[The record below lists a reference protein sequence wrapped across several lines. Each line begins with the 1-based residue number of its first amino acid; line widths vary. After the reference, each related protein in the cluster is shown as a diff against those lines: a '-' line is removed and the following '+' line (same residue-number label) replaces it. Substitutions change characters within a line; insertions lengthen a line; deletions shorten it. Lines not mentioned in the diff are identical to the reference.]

1 MTKKILHA
9 QLSVCCTCILP
20 DIYESLKCS
29 ENTIYYRPHKL
40 TPQRTIDAKLG
51 KQKDLVTILSPEDT
65 IPEVDFTVLEG
76 TICYQDEEDC
86 KKVLAEIKNRSKEV
100 IGIGTCTAG
109 DSKRTGG
116 LITPLCAKALD
127 HFCDFFAY
135 RHRTASEFIELDYA
149 LPVCT
154 PDKEGVSKVIESYL
168 SEEEDYLIPIKVK
181 DKIPGSEMLSDIL
194 DRDICMGCGTCDS
207 VCPVNAI
214 TMSYA
219 RPKINDKICLLCG
232 SCFQHC
238 PRSYISLN
246 LLEKDVFGSVSGDE
260 LIGTFIEAY
269 SAKTMSDSDHK
280 FAQDGGIV
288 SAIFK
293 YLLDYDL
300 VDGIV
305 AAGLNPDKPWLPQS
319 VLIRK
324 TDEILQTSGT
334 KYSVCNILSAI
345 DHSIHGDR
353 LAMVGTPCQLQGLA
367 KSNLYPF
374 QKGKLNNIKYKIGIL
389 CMENFL
395 YPQIEAIIKGL
406 CGVDLEDAMK
416 LDIGKGNFWVYKEVV
431 SDADRSVLTTPL
443 ESTAPYEQNSCHICL
458 DYTSELAD
466 ISVGSVGSPDG
477 WSTVIVRNEQGMDLY
492 NKIVKAGYIESKSIE
507 DVKPGI
513 FLVKKL
519 AKMKKDKNKKTI
531 NKKIE
536 QGKKIPYYAVENS

>member
-1 MTKKILHA
+1 M
-9 QLSVCCTCILP
+9 
-20 DIYESLKCS
+20 
-29 ENTIYYRPHKL
+29 

-51 KQKDLVTILSPEDT
+51 KYKDLVTVLSPEDA

-86 KKVLAEIKNRSKEV
+86 RKVLTEIKNKSKEI

-109 DSKRTGG
+109 DGKRTGG
-116 LITPLCAKALD
+116 LITQLCFKALD
-127 HFCDFFAY
+127 HFCDFFTY

-154 PDKEGVSKVIESYL
+154 PDKEGVSKVIEAYL
-168 SEEEDYLIPIKVK
+168 SKDDDYLIPIKVR
-181 DKIPGSEMLSDIL
+181 DVLPGSEMLPDIL
-194 DRDICMGCGTCDS
+194 DRDFCMGCGTCDS
-207 VCPVNAI
+207 ICPVDAI
-214 TMSYA
+214 TMHYA
-219 RPKINDKICLLCG
+219 RPKIDDKKCLLCG

-238 PRSYISLN
+238 PRSYISLD
-246 LLEKDVFGSVSGDE
+246 LFEKDAFGSVSGDE

-269 SAKTMSDSDHK
+269 SAQTTRDSDHK

-293 YLLDYDL
+293 YLLDHDL

-305 AAGLNPDKPWLPQS
+305 AAGLNPDKPWLPQAI
-319 VLIRK
+319 LIQK
-324 TDEILQTSGT
+324 TDEVVQTSGT

-345 DHSIHGDR
+345 DYSEIGDR
-353 LAMVGTPCQLQGLA
+353 LAMVGTPCQMQGLA

-374 QKGKLNNIKYKIGIL
+374 QKGKLDNIKYKIGIL

-406 CGVDLEDAMK
+406 CGVDLEDALK
-416 LDIGKGNFWVYKEVV
+416 LDIGKGNFWVYKEAI
-431 SDADRSVLTTPL
+431 SEADSAVLTTPL
-443 ESTAPYEQNSCHICL
+443 ESTAPYEQHSCHICL

-477 WSTVIVRNEQGMDLY
+477 WSTVIVRNEQGMELY
-492 NKIVKAGYIESKSIE
+492 NKVLEAGYIKSKSIG
-507 DVKPGI
+507 DVKPGM

-519 AKMKKDKNKKTI
+519 AKMKKDKNRKTI
-531 NKKIE
+531 DKKIE
-536 QGKKIPYYAVENS
+536 HGKKIPYYA

>member
-1 MTKKILHA
+1 MTKKILHV

-20 DIYESLKCS
+20 DIYDALKCG
-29 ENTIYYRPHKL
+29 ENTVYYRPHKL

-51 KQKDLVTILSPEDT
+51 KYKDMVKLLSPDDE

-86 KKVLAEIKNRSKEV
+86 KKVLNDVKNRSKEI

-116 LITPLCAKALD
+116 LITQLCTKALD
-127 HFCDFFAY
+127 HFCDFFTY

-154 PDKEGVSKVIESYL
+154 PDVEGVSKIMDAYL
-168 SEEEDYLIPIKVK
+168 SGDEDYLTPLKRDDKVA
-181 DKIPGSEMLSDIL
+181 GSEMLSDIVE
-194 DRDICMGCGTCDS
+194 RDICMGCGTCDS

-214 TMSYA
+214 TMYYA
-219 RPKINDKICLLCG
+219 RPKIDNRICLLCG

-238 PRSYISLN
+238 PRSYLSLN
-246 LLEKDVFGSVSGDE
+246 LLEKTAFDSISGDE
-260 LIGTFIEAY
+260 VIGTVIETY
-269 SAKTMSDSDHK
+269 SAQTTSDSDHK
-280 FAQDGGIV
+280 YAQDGGIV

-293 YLLDYDL
+293 YLLDHDV

-305 AAGLNPDKPWLPQS
+305 AAGLHSDKPWLPQS

-324 TDEILQTSGT
+324 TDEITQTSGT
-334 KYSVCNILSAI
+334 KYSVCPILSGI
-345 DHSIHGDR
+345 DHSMIGER
-353 LAMVGTPCQLQGLA
+353 LAMVGTPCQMQGLTKA
-367 KSNLYPF
+367 SMYPF
-374 QKGKLNNIKYKIGIL
+374 QKGKLDNVKYKIGIL

-406 CGVDLEDAMK
+406 CGVDLEDALK
-416 LDIGKGNFWVYKEVV
+416 LDIGKGSFWVHKKVIDEVDSCV
-431 SDADRSVLTTPL
+431 IKTPL
-443 ESTAPYEQNSCHICL
+443 EATAPYEQHSCHICL

-477 WSTVIVRNEQGMDLY
+477 WSTVIVRNEKGMELY
-492 NKIVKAGYIESKSIE
+492 NKIVEAKYLKSKHIDE
-507 DVKPGI
+507 VKPGM

-531 NKKIE
+531 DKKIE
-536 QGKKIPYYAVENS
+536 SGKKVPYYA